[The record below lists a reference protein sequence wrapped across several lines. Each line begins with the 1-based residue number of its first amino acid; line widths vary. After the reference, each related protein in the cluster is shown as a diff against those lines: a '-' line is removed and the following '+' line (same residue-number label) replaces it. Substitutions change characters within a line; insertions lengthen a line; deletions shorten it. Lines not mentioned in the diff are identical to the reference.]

1 MNRKLLVAFTWAWV
15 GVPFAYGAYQLVLK
29 VQQLF
34 Q

>member
-1 MNRKLLVAFTWAWV
+1 MNRKLLIVVAWTWV
-15 GVPFAYGAYQLVLK
+15 GAPFVYGAYQLVLK